1 MSPETDLSG
10 DYDVI
15 VIGAR
20 PAGAG
25 TALLLAR
32 LGLRVLVLDRG
43 QYGADTLSTH
53 ALMRGGVL
61 QLARWSVLPRVIAA
75 GTPAV
80 KAATFVYGDDIVRV
94 PVKSRDGID
103 GLYAP
108 RRTVLDR
115 AIANTAM
122 EAGVAFA
129 YGATLVDLL
138 WTHDGRVRG
147 IVAQVGS
154 GTARLG
160 AGLVVGADGLRSL
173 VARLVGA
180 TVTRTGSSSAANV
193 FGYWSG
199 VPVDGYR
206 WYYRPGLSAGAIPT
220 NDGLTCIF
228 AAVPTSRFGEVF
240 RGDIDRGYRQ
250 VLSAVA
256 PDIAVRLPQGTLVGG
271 LKGTPGQPGFLR
283 RSAGPGWALVGDAG
297 YFKDPLTAHG
307 ITDALIDAE
316 YLARAVATGG
326 DAALAAYAADRDRRT
341 AAIFEVTDRV
351 ASFDWTLDQARLLHK
366 QLAEAM
372 ADEVKA
378 LNALAQEEQPV

>member
-61 QLARWSVLPRVIAA
+61 QLARWNVLPRVIAA

-80 KAATFVYGDDIVRV
+80 KAATFIYGDDIVRV

-147 IVAQVGS
+147 IVAQIGS

-180 TVTRTGSSSAANV
+180 TATRTGSSSAANV

-206 WYYRPGLSAGAIPT
+206 WYYRAGAERRRHPHQRRADVHLRVGT
-220 NDGLTCIF
+220 DKPFQRRSF
-228 AAVPTSRFGEVF
+228 AATSIAAIVRCCRKWRPTSPSGCR
-240 RGDIDRGYRQ
+240 R
-250 VLSAVA
+250 
-256 PDIAVRLPQGTLVGG
+256 
-271 LKGTPGQPGFLR
+271 R
-283 RSAGPGWALVGDAG
+283 RSS
-297 YFKDPLTAHG
+297 
-307 ITDALIDAE
+307 
-316 YLARAVATGG
+316 
-326 DAALAAYAADRDRRT
+326 AA
-341 AAIFEVTDRV
+341 
-351 ASFDWTLDQARLLHK
+351 
-366 QLAEAM
+366 
-372 ADEVKA
+372 
-378 LNALAQEEQPV
+378 